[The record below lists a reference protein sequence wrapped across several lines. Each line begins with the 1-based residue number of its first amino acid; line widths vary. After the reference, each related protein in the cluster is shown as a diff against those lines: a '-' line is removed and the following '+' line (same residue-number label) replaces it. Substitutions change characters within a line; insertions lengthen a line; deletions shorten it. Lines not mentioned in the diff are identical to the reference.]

1 MVREDGISDKP
12 HVPSTNDID
21 GESGKDEFTHI
32 PPTPYPHR
40 LRAPKKVNN
49 HLEIYELFKQVK
61 LNIPLLDAIKQIPSY
76 AKFQKDLCT
85 VKRKLGVNK
94 ETFMTE
100 QSTSLIRNN
109 LPPKYKDPGSPII
122 SIVVGNSKLGH
133 ALVDLGASVNLFPYS
148 VYVDQGLGELEP
160 TNITLQLAD
169 RSVKIPRGIV
179 KDVLVQVDKF
189 YFPVDF
195 VVLDTQPVVN
205 QGTQFPV
212 ILGRPFLATANAIIH
227 CRGGLMTLSFGNM
240 TVNLN
245 IFNVIKGMG
254 DEEDMCE
261 INMVD
266 SVVQKYLDNIS
277 HDDPL
282 NSCLVSPNWDEEVT
296 TPESEFLHSMIEH
309 KDVLEVNG

>member
-1 MVREDGISDKP
+1 MGSSGPIEGTFEHCKAVTTLRSGKVVDKTIQTKEPNQEYPSELFREDELADKP
-12 HVPSTNDID
+12 HVPNTNDMD
-21 GESGKDEFTHI
+21 YQPEEDKSTHI
-32 PPTPYPHR
+32 PPAPYLHR

-49 HLEIYELFKQVK
+49 HSEIYELFKQVK
-61 LNIPLLDAIKQIPSY
+61 LNIPLLDAIKKIPPY
-76 AKFQKDLCT
+76 AKFLKDLCT

-94 ETFMTE
+94 EAFMTE

-109 LPPKYKDPGSPII
+109 LPPKYKDPRSPTI

-133 ALVDLGASVNLFPYS
+133 ALVDLGASVNLLPYS
-148 VYVDQGLGELEP
+148 VYVDLGLGELEP

-169 RSVKIPRGIV
+169 RRVKISRGIV

-195 VVLDTQPVVN
+195 VVLDTEPVVN
-205 QGTQFPV
+205 QGTQFPA
-212 ILGRPFLATANAIIH
+212 ILGRPFFATANAIIH

-254 DEEDMCE
+254 DEEYMCE

-266 SVVQKYLDNIS
+266 SVV
-277 HDDPL
+277 
-282 NSCLVSPNWDEEVT
+282 
-296 TPESEFLHSMIEH
+296 
-309 KDVLEVNG
+309 